1 MGAERTPVVLLCLG
15 ADVEISFW
23 HKGYASAAAVPIS
36 APVVE
41 TGFNGVGG
49 PDILD
54 GEEDS
59 LADVD
64 SDYRAPKKPATKPA
78 NGKVKKTKK
87 AKPAKL
93 KQAEEV
99 LMITLVHGDMLVF
112 QGGVFDVS
120 IRGLF

>member
-1 MGAERTPVVLLCLG
+1 M
-15 ADVEISFW
+15 EISFW
-23 HKGYASAAAVPIS
+23 HEGSGPAAAVPIS
-36 APVVE
+36 APAAE

-49 PDILD
+49 PDIFD

-59 LADVD
+59 LTDVD
-64 SDYRAPKKPATKPA
+64 SDYRAPKKPATKAA

-87 AKPAKL
+87 AKPAKS

-99 LMITLVHGDMLVF
+99 LMVTLVHGDMLVF

-120 IRGLF
+120 LRGLV